1 MAANITIS
9 GLGCALPTRR
19 VAIRQQKACAGVS
32 APVQMRKQ
40 QPLHLASSSKSLL
53 AVVRCEASEERTPLK
68 EQLVTDHAG
77 MLSTSAVLGAGLWGL
92 SPVAA
97 ALAEDAAEVAA
108 EVLADPDSFLGL
120 TQTGAV
126 FATAPVILYGAF
138 TVIRQEFNRN
148 LKITDFFFTFACIV
162 IFSNIGS
169 IVFFKQRL
177 F

>member
-1 MAANITIS
+1 
-9 GLGCALPTRR
+9 
-19 VAIRQQKACAGVS
+19 
-32 APVQMRKQ
+32 
-40 QPLHLASSSKSLL
+40 
-53 AVVRCEASEERTPLK
+53 
-68 EQLVTDHAG
+68 

-138 TVIRQEFNRN
+138 TVIRQEVYYTVLCYTIPHRGI
-148 LKITDFFFTFACIV
+148 LLYYSVQPPSLVRVT
-162 IFSNIGS
+162 
-169 IVFFKQRL
+169 
-177 F
+177 